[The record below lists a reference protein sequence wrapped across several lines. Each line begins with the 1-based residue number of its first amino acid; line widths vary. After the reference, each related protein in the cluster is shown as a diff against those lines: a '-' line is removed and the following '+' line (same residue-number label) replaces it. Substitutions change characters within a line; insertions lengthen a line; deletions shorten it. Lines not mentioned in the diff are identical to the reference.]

1 LGASREYN
9 LTDKMSFY
17 ITLPSNASQ
26 SDYVDNTKTRFKTK
40 LKNPIYLEGS
50 YEVALVEL
58 LYPVSWKYRED
69 GRINIK
75 IDDLSIDYTVQFFIY
90 EPLPDLILLINED
103 FKLLQV
109 SPIDYLGITQ
119 KIYLFLPE
127 NCIFTFNDGIHETF
141 GFADAQYVGA
151 SKGKRI
157 VIKSTSPLKQN
168 LSEISNFYI
177 YSDIVEYQVVGD
189 EQAPLLRIVPIGEVS
204 KSLNFT
210 SKIFDSPH
218 YIPVARNNLDT
229 VEIDIRNHLGFPILF
244 TTGEVVVKL
253 HFKRKSLY

>member
-1 LGASREYN
+1 
-9 LTDKMSFY
+9 M
-17 ITLPSNASQ
+17 
-26 SDYVDNTKTRFKTK
+26 
-40 LKNPIYLEGS
+40 
-50 YEVALVEL
+50 VEL
-58 LYPVSWKYRED
+58 IFEW
-69 GRINIK
+69 
-75 IDDLSIDYTVQFFIY
+75 SIDYTIQFFIY
-90 EPLPDLILLINED
+90 EPLPDLILRINED

-109 SPIDYLGITQ
+109 SPNIDYLEITQ

-127 NCIFTFNDGIHETF
+127 NCVFTFNDGVHETF

-151 SKGKRI
+151 PKKKP
-157 VIKSTSPLKQN
+157 VVFKSNNPMKQN

-189 EQAPLLRIVPIGEVS
+189 EKAPLLRIVPIGELS

-229 VEIDIRNHLGFPILF
+229 IEIDIRNHLGQPILF
-244 TTGEVVVKL
+244 TSGEVVVKL
-253 HFKRKSLY
+253 HFKRKVFINGLL